1 MRLVPVPVPVPA
13 GGARHALPGPVST
26 RAAMQKPSAGHGVGG
41 QVRLC
46 REMPSNHQ
54 QMEAEEA
61 ELSRGG
67 FSEEE

>member
-1 MRLVPVPVPVPA
+1 
-13 GGARHALPGPVST
+13 
-26 RAAMQKPSAGHGVGG
+26 MQKPSEGPGVGG

-46 REMPSNHQ
+46 QEMPSNHQ

-61 ELSRGG
+61 ELTRGG

>member
-1 MRLVPVPVPVPA
+1 
-13 GGARHALPGPVST
+13 
-26 RAAMQKPSAGHGVGG
+26 MQKPSEGPGVGG

-61 ELSRGG
+61 EEAELTRGG